1 MDEFPDSSLLEHFA
15 DLNDPRV
22 ERTKKHKLI
31 DIIAIAICG
40 VICGADNWVEIAYFG
55 EVKEAWLR
63 QFLELPNGIPSHD
76 TFNDVFARLDGEA
89 FRRCFIQWVQA
100 VYQVTE
106 GQVIGVDGKSLR
118 RSYDKGKGKEA
129 IWLVNAWASQAQVAL
144 GQTAVDEQSN
154 EISAIPALL
163 NLLALKDC
171 IVTIDAIGCQ
181 TEIAQVIVDNH
192 ADYILAVKANQPSL
206 YEDVAELFRGV
217 EEVQF
222 RGVPH
227 TYAQRL
233 DKNHGRVERRRCWAI
248 SDPEFLNYL
257 RRKDAWANLQTVFM
271 VERERYLP
279 DQPVS
284 RERAYFITSL
294 PNDAAHVLQASRA
307 HWGVENGLHWVL
319 DIAFREDDARL
330 RRGYG
335 DQNFA
340 VLRQLALNLLRQD
353 KSLKLGVKGK
363 RLKAGWDETYLLH
376 LLASAI

>member
-1 MDEFPDSSLLEHFA
+1 
-15 DLNDPRV
+15 
-22 ERTKKHKLI
+22 
-31 DIIAIAICG
+31 
-40 VICGADNWVEIAYFG
+40 
-55 EVKEAWLR
+55 VKEAWLR

-76 TFNDVFARLDGEA
+76 TFNEVFARLDAEA
-89 FRRCFIQWVQA
+89 FRRCFISWVQA
-100 VYQVTE
+100 VYHLTE
-106 GQVIGVDGKSLR
+106 GQVIGVDGKNLR
-118 RSYDKGKGKEA
+118 RSYDNHVGKEA
-129 IWLVNAWASQAQVAL
+129 IWLVNAWASQARLAL
-144 GQTAVDEQSN
+144 GQAAVDEKSN
-154 EISAIPALL
+154 EITAIPALL
-163 NLLALKDC
+163 NLLALKGG

-181 TEIAQVIVDNH
+181 TEIGQLIVDKE

-217 EEVQF
+217 QEVEFQA
-222 RGVPH
+222 VPH
-227 TYAQRL
+227 TYAQTW
-233 DKNHGRVERRRCWAI
+233 DKNHGRVERRRCWAL
-248 SDPEFLNYL
+248 SDPELLSYL
-257 RRKDAWANLQTVFM
+257 RHKDAWANLKTVFL

-279 DQPVS
+279 DQPPS
-284 RERAYFITSL
+284 RESAYFITSL
-294 PNDAAHVLQASRA
+294 PNDAAQLLHASRA

-353 KSLKLGVKGK
+353 QSIKLGVKGK

>member
-1 MDEFPDSSLLEHFA
+1 MNEFPNGSLLFHFSN
-15 DLNDPRV
+15 LNDPRI
-22 ERTKKHKLI
+22 ERSKKHKLI

-76 TFNDVFARLDGEA
+76 TFNDVFARLDAEA
-89 FRRCFIQWVQA
+89 FRRCFMAWVQA
-100 VYQVTE
+100 VYQVTA
-106 GQVIGVDGKSLR
+106 GQVVGVDGKSLR
-118 RSYDKGKGKEA
+118 RSYDKQAGKAA
-129 IWLVNAWASQAQVAL
+129 IWLVNAWASQAQMAL
-144 GQTAVDEQSN
+144 GQAAVDEKSN

-163 NLLALKDC
+163 NLLALQGC

-181 TEIAQVIVDNH
+181 TEIAQLIVDKE
-192 ADYILAVKANQPSL
+192 ADYILSVKQNQPSL
-206 YEDVAELFRGV
+206 YEDVSELFRGV
-217 EEVQF
+217 QEVQF
-222 RGVPH
+222 RQVPH
-227 TYAQRL
+227 RYAESL

-248 SDPEFLNYL
+248 SEPEFLNYI
-257 RRKDAWANLQTVFM
+257 RHKEAWAQLQTVFM

-279 DQPVS
+279 DKAPS
-284 RERAYFITSL
+284 RESAYFITSL
-294 PNDAAHVLQASRA
+294 PNDAVHLLQASRA

-319 DIAFREDDARL
+319 DIAFREDDSRL
-330 RRGYG
+330 RQGFG

-353 KSLKLGVKGK
+353 KSIKLGVKGK

-376 LLASAI
+376 LLASAF

>member
-1 MDEFPDSSLLEHFA
+1 MNEFPDSSLLAHFA
-15 DLNDPRV
+15 DLNDPRI

-31 DIIAIAICG
+31 DMIAIAICG

-106 GQVIGVDGKSLR
+106 GQVIGVDGKRLR
-118 RSYDKGKGKEA
+118 RSYDNGNGKEA

-181 TEIAQVIVDNH
+181 TEIAQGIVDQQ

-206 YEDVAELFRGV
+206 YEDVVELFRGV
-217 EEVQF
+217 EAVQF
-222 RGVPH
+222 QAVPH
-227 TYAQRL
+227 TRAQSL
-233 DKNHGRVERRRCWAI
+233 DKNHGRMERRRCWAI
-248 SDPEFLNYL
+248 SDPEFLSYL
-257 RRKDAWANLQTVFM
+257 RGKDAWAKLQTVFM
-271 VERERYLP
+271 VERERFLP

-284 RERAYFITSL
+284 RERVYFITSL
-294 PNDAAHVLQASRA
+294 PNDAAHLLQASRA

-353 KSLKLGVKGK
+353 KALKLGVKGK

>member
-1 MDEFPDSSLLEHFA
+1 MDEFPVGSLLAHFA
-15 DLNDPRV
+15 DLNDPRI
-22 ERTKKHKLI
+22 ERTKKHKLM

-55 EVKEAWLR
+55 KVKEAWLR

-76 TFNDVFARLDGEA
+76 TFNEVFARLDAEA
-89 FRRCFIQWVQA
+89 FRRCFISWVQA
-100 VYQVTE
+100 VYHLTE
-106 GQVIGVDGKSLR
+106 GQVIGVDGKNLR
-118 RSYDKGKGKEA
+118 RSYDNHVGKEA
-129 IWLVNAWASQAQVAL
+129 IWLVNAWASQARLAL
-144 GQTAVDEQSN
+144 GQAAVDEKSN
-154 EISAIPALL
+154 EITAIPALL
-163 NLLALKDC
+163 NLLALKGG

-181 TEIAQVIVDNH
+181 TEIGQLIVDKE

-217 EEVQF
+217 QEVEFQA
-222 RGVPH
+222 VPH
-227 TYAQRL
+227 TYAQTW
-233 DKNHGRVERRRCWAI
+233 DKNHGRVERRRCWAL
-248 SDPEFLNYL
+248 SDPELLSYL
-257 RRKDAWANLQTVFM
+257 RHKDAWANLKTVFL

-279 DQPVS
+279 DQPPS
-284 RERAYFITSL
+284 RESAYFITSL
-294 PNDAAHVLQASRA
+294 PNDAAQLLHASRA

-353 KSLKLGVKGK
+353 QSIKLGVKGK